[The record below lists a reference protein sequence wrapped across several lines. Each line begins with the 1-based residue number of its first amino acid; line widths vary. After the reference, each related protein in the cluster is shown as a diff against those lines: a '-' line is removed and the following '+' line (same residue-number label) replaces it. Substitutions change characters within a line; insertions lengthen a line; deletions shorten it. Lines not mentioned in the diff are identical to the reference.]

1 MVLVQEITIPGD
13 FTAGL
18 PRSKGDCVKPSS
30 FACVLNSQGNLV
42 LSCKDAAA
50 YCSL

>member
-1 MVLVQEITIPGD
+1 MVLVQEVIIPVD

-18 PRSKGDCVKPSS
+18 PRSKGDSVKPSS
-30 FACVLNSQGNLV
+30 FACILNSQGNLV